1 MPEDVF
7 RCVRCGF
14 ESQQSKIPVPPK
26 LAVTRAVATPPEKPA
41 TRLGMRLGW
50 PSWWFALAVAL
61 ALVFAP
67 PYLLRLLPSARMP
80 LLVLF
85 AATVLAGIVALV
97 LGIVSTARRSKVK
110 AALLGILAAVPQ
122 FALVALLV
130 PALIGW
136 QQAGDGDAPCGSE
149 SVRLEGQPAS
159 AAAYYQAARTLHEN
173 FNGQTAA
180 LCRARAL
187 IREALKLDANHA
199 PSFVEAAWVEA
210 RLGYISSQNWQP
222 EALARSRLLI
232 EQALKLDPQLLDAWI
247 EAGYGRLREKDIE
260 GARQCAAEAQ
270 RRRTGAPEV
279 QLLLASVARREGNL
293 KDAVALAKDALPSLR
308 TRNQKV
314 TAYEILTEAYRHW
327 EDFESADQIYRRIID
342 LDPRSPWSHINYAG
356 FLVNSV
362 RDYDRAIE
370 HAETALRE
378 MDFPAAHFTL
388 SQAYYGKA
396 IRLIE
401 REQFEEA
408 APLLR
413 LSLKHLPSNA
423 NAHYAMGLYYDFR
436 GETSKAEKALR
447 TALKYQ
453 PNHAAARDALQQI
466 ANGK

>member
-1 MPEDVF
+1 MPEDVL

-14 ESQQSKIPVPPK
+14 ESQRAKTPVPPK
-26 LAVTRAVATPPEKPA
+26 PAATPAVAPPPEKSA
-41 TRLGMRLGW
+41 TRPGPRFGW
-50 PSWWFALAVAL
+50 PLWWLALAIAL

-67 PYLLRLLPSARMP
+67 PYLLRFLPSARMP
-80 LLVLF
+80 LRVLF
-85 AATVLAGIVALV
+85 AAAVLAGTVALV

-110 AALLGILAAVPQ
+110 AAVIGILAAVPQ
-122 FALVALLV
+122 LVLVAILV
-130 PALIGW
+130 PAFIGR
-136 QQAGDGDAPCGSE
+136 QQAGDEDAPCGSE

-159 AAAYYQAARTLHEN
+159 AAAYHQAAKTLHEN
-173 FNGQTAA
+173 FNGQGAP
-180 LCRARAL
+180 LCTARAL
-187 IREALKLDANHA
+187 IREALKLDPNHA

-210 RLGYISSQNWQP
+210 RLGYISGQNWQP

-260 GARQCAAEAQ
+260 GARQHAAEAQ
-270 RRRTGAPEV
+270 KLRAGAPVV

-293 KDAVALAKDALPSLR
+293 KDAVALAKEALPALQ

-314 TAYEILTEAYRHW
+314 TVYEILTDAYKQW
-327 EDFESADQIYRRIID
+327 EDFESADQVYRKVID
-342 LDPRSPWSHINYAG
+342 LDPRAPWSHINYAG
-356 FLVNSV
+356 FLVNTV

-370 HAETALRE
+370 HGETALRE

-401 REQFEEA
+401 TEQFEEA

-436 GETSKAEKALR
+436 GETAKAERALR
-447 TALKYQ
+447 TALQYQ

-466 ANGK
+466 AIGK